1 MHGHSQSNEPF
12 KAEGDHFGGHA
23 WDGVMLVK
31 AAIEKGGATT
41 EGIRAGLEGLKDFH
55 GIGGTFNFSAGDHA
69 GLNKDAFVMVE
80 IKNKDWV
87 IAK

>member
-1 MHGHSQSNEPF
+1 
-12 KAEGDHFGGHA
+12 
-23 WDGVMLVK
+23 MLVK

-69 GLNKDAFVMVE
+69 GLNKDAFIMVE